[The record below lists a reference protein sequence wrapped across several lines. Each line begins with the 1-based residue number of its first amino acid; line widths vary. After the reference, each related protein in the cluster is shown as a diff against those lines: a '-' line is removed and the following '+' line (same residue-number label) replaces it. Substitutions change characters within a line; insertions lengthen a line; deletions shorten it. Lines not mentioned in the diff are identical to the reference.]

1 MAALGDL
8 ILKLGVN
15 SKGFDKGL
23 GASMKKFKQ
32 FGANTKK
39 LGSSLTKSL
48 TLPLLAIGASSF
60 KVAAEFEQSMLKVK
74 AVSGATGAEF
84 KALQADAL
92 RLGSATRFSAS
103 EVSGLQLEFA
113 KLGFSSDEITK
124 VTEATLALAQAS
136 DSDLATAAEVAGSTL
151 RAFGLDA
158 SETQRVTDV
167 MASSFS
173 SSALDMSLFKDS
185 MKFVAPVAKAAGI
198 SLEETSAMLAAL
210 ANNGIKGS
218 QAGTALRRIIGE
230 LGATGGSVSEA
241 LADLSSQGLNLA
253 DAKDEVGRSAQSA
266 LLVLMESIGAVGD
279 LTTKFEGAEGAAG
292 DMAAE
297 MDSGAVG
304 GIKRMQSAIE
314 GAQIAIGTALAPTI
328 SKIVDKIAELA
339 AKFTALDQ
347 GTKDMILTIAGLAAV
362 VGPLMVVLPTL
373 IGGIGTALSA
383 IFTPVGAIIAIV
395 AALAAA
401 FYYFFDDIKQ
411 PMLDFINFFI
421 NLYNESMLFRGV
433 IEGVIASFKNMF
445 AVGKFLFN
453 SLVEIVSVMVSRIG
467 EQFSA
472 MGQLIT
478 SVLTG
483 DLAGIAEGMSRIFEN
498 TKAAYVEMGS
508 GILEHA
514 ANLGNEVADNYKT
527 ALRNTLEGDPVDFV
541 TEQDLLDVGEKIK
554 NLIPDLNLFGGS
566 GSGSGGGGGGG
577 AETGS
582 GGEAGVQTLLDDL
595 MSFNILLEQPAS
607 TTFFDTVR
615 EGFKLLGEDAQ
626 MLNNL
631 GTTIGE
637 SFSAA
642 FQSIV
647 DGSKKGKEAL
657 KDAASASI
665 DAAFRS
671 ATAKIIE
678 AAINSGKD
686 MGVGAII
693 AIPALIT
700 AGMGMVRGLFN
711 NITGL
716 ADGGIVSGETLVNVG
731 EYSGVASNPEVIAPL
746 DRLRNMIGSANGG
759 QVQVQGVIRGRDIFL
774 TNETAARE
782 VGNIRAF

>member
-1 MAALGDL
+1 MAQLGDL

-15 SKGFDKGL
+15 AKDFDRGL
-23 GASMKKFKQ
+23 GASMRKFKS

-39 LGSSLTKSL
+39 LGRSLTKSL
-48 TLPLLAIGASSF
+48 TLPLVAIGVSSF

-84 KALQADAL
+84 KALEADAL

-103 EVSGLQLEFA
+103 EVSALQLEFA
-113 KLGFSSDEITK
+113 KLGFTSDEITK

-185 MKFVAPVAKAAGI
+185 MKFVAPVAKSAGL

-218 QAGTALRRIIGE
+218 QAGTALRRIIQE
-230 LGATGGSVSEA
+230 LGTGSGTVAEKIAA
-241 LADLSSQGLNLA
+241 LNEKGLNLTSSF
-253 DAKDEVGRSAQSA
+253 DEVGRSASSA
-266 LLVLMESIGAVGD
+266 LLVLGNSIGDVGN
-279 LTTKFEGAEGAAG
+279 LTTKFEGAEGAAAG
-292 DMAAE
+292 MAAT

-304 GIKRMQSAIE
+304 GIKAMQSAIE
-314 GAQIAIGTALAPTI
+314 GAQIAIGKSLAPTI
-328 SKIVDKIAELA
+328 TKIVDKIAELA
-339 AKFTALDQ
+339 QRFTSLDQ
-347 GTKDMILTIAGLAAV
+347 GTKDMIITIAAVAAAIA
-362 VGPLMVVLPTL
+362 PIMVVLPTL
-373 IGGIGTALSA
+373 ISAIGTALSLL
-383 IFTPVGAIIAIV
+383 FTPVGAVIAIV

-421 NLYNESMLFRGV
+421 ELYNESTIFRGAIQSV
-433 IEGVIASFKNMF
+433 ILNVKNMF
-445 AVGKFLFN
+445 AVAKFVFT
-453 SLVEIVSVMVSRIG
+453 SLYDIITRIVERIG
-467 EQFSA
+467 ENLSA
-472 MGQLIT
+472 FGEIIMGVFTFDADKIT
-478 SVLTG
+478 SGWNRLIDNSFGGIG
-483 DLAGIAEGMSRIFEN
+483 DIVSDVAEN
-498 TKAAYVEMGS
+498 AAM
-508 GILEHA
+508 
-514 ANLGNEVADNYKT
+514 LGETVGDNFTT
-527 ALRNTLEGDPVDFV
+527 AIRNTLEGDPVDYV
-541 TEQDLLDVGEKIK
+541 TEEDLDNAKAKIEG
-554 NLIPDLNLFGGS
+554 LIPEFNLFGG
-566 GSGSGGGGGGG
+566 GGSGGGAGAGAG
-577 AETGS
+577 AETG
-582 GGEAGVQTLLDDL
+582 GEGPENPVEEIQESLA
-595 MSFNILLEQPAS
+595 EPAE
-607 TTFFDTVR
+607 TTFIDTLR

-626 MLNNL
+626 MLKNL
-631 GTTIGE
+631 GTTVGD
-637 SFSAA
+637 SFSMA
-642 FQSIV
+642 FQSMI

-678 AAINSGKD
+678 AAVASGSKL
-686 MGVGAII
+686 GVGALV

-700 AGMGMVRGLFN
+700 AGMGIVRGAFTS
-711 NITGL
+711 ISGL
-716 ADGGIVSGETLVNVG
+716 AEGGIVTGETLVNVG
-731 EYSGVASNPEVIAPL
+731 EYSGVSSNPEVIAPL
-746 DRLRNMIGSANGG
+746 DKLQSMISGSNGSA
-759 QVQVQGVIRGRDIFL
+759 VQVQGVIRGRDIFL

-782 VGNIRAF
+782 LGNIRAF

>member
-1 MAALGDL
+1 MAQLGDL

-15 SKGFDKGL
+15 AKDFDRGL
-23 GASMKKFKQ
+23 GASMRKFKS

-39 LGSSLTKSL
+39 LGRSLTKSL
-48 TLPLLAIGASSF
+48 TLPLVAIGVSSF

-84 KALQADAL
+84 KALEADAL

-103 EVSGLQLEFA
+103 EVSALQLEFA
-113 KLGFSSDEITK
+113 KLGFTSDEITK

-185 MKFVAPVAKAAGI
+185 MKFVAPVAKSAGL

-218 QAGTALRRIIGE
+218 QAGTALRRIIQE
-230 LGATGGSVSEA
+230 LGTGSGTVAEKIAA
-241 LADLSSQGLNLA
+241 LNEKGLNLTSSF
-253 DAKDEVGRSAQSA
+253 DEVGRSASSA
-266 LLVLMESIGAVGD
+266 LLVLGNSIGDVGN
-279 LTTKFEGAEGAAG
+279 LTTKFEGAEGAAAG
-292 DMAAE
+292 MAAT

-304 GIKRMQSAIE
+304 GIKAMQSAIE
-314 GAQIAIGTALAPTI
+314 GAQIAIGKSLAPTI
-328 SKIVDKIAELA
+328 TKIVDKIAELA
-339 AKFTALDQ
+339 QRFTSLDQ
-347 GTKDMILTIAGLAAV
+347 GTKDMIITIAAVAAAIA
-362 VGPLMVVLPTL
+362 PIMVVLPTL
-373 IGGIGTALSA
+373 ISAIGTALSLL
-383 IFTPVGAIIAIV
+383 FTPVGAVIAIV

-421 NLYNESMLFRGV
+421 ELYNESTIFRGAIQSV
-433 IEGVIASFKNMF
+433 ILNVKNMF
-445 AVGKFLFN
+445 AVAKFVFT
-453 SLVEIVSVMVSRIG
+453 SLYDIITRIVERIG
-467 EQFSA
+467 ENLSA
-472 MGQLIT
+472 FGEIIMGVFTFDADKIT
-478 SVLTG
+478 SGWNRLIDNSFGGIG
-483 DLAGIAEGMSRIFEN
+483 DIVSDVAEN
-498 TKAAYVEMGS
+498 AAM
-508 GILEHA
+508 
-514 ANLGNEVADNYKT
+514 LGETVGDNFTT
-527 ALRNTLEGDPVDFV
+527 AIRNTLEGDPVDYV
-541 TEQDLLDVGEKIK
+541 TEEDLDNAKAKIEG
-554 NLIPDLNLFGGS
+554 LIPEFNLFGG
-566 GSGSGGGGGGG
+566 GGSGGGAGAGAG
-577 AETGS
+577 AETG
-582 GGEAGVQTLLDDL
+582 GEGTENPVEEIQESLA
-595 MSFNILLEQPAS
+595 EPAE
-607 TTFFDTVR
+607 TTFIDTLR

-626 MLNNL
+626 MLKNL
-631 GTTIGE
+631 GTTVGD
-637 SFSAA
+637 SFSMA
-642 FQSIV
+642 FQSMI

-678 AAINSGKD
+678 AAVASGSKL
-686 MGVGAII
+686 GVGALV

-700 AGMGMVRGLFN
+700 AGMGIVRGAFTS
-711 NITGL
+711 ISGL
-716 ADGGIVSGETLVNVG
+716 AEGGIVTGETLVNVG
-731 EYSGVASNPEVIAPL
+731 EYSGVSSNPEVIAPL
-746 DRLRNMIGSANGG
+746 DKLQSMISGSNGSA
-759 QVQVQGVIRGRDIFL
+759 VQVQGVIRGRDIFL

-782 VGNIRAF
+782 LGNIRAF